1 MQRGLSKQQS
11 RFRQKR
17 PRNEGVIR
25 QQRPSYRFGS
35 TFPASEL
42 SLRRAS
48 RLRRW
53 NVFNEHETVRVWGG
67 GRGAVRFDGR
77 SIGRREKDWVVPEWA
92 KGMALAGAVAA
103 SLTAATSF
111 ASFWLED
118 PANAAATRFNSAM
131 FWPELGFLLC
141 AMGVIIVAV
150 RKQRL
155 RLMLLL
161 TGILTAAF
169 WIGMTLS

>member
-1 MQRGLSKQQS
+1 
-11 RFRQKR
+11 
-17 PRNEGVIR
+17 
-25 QQRPSYRFGS
+25 
-35 TFPASEL
+35 
-42 SLRRAS
+42 
-48 RLRRW
+48 
-53 NVFNEHETVRVWGG
+53 
-67 GRGAVRFDGR
+67 
-77 SIGRREKDWVVPEWA
+77 
-92 KGMALAGAVAA
+92 
-103 SLTAATSF
+103 
-111 ASFWLED
+111 
-118 PANAAATRFNSAM
+118 M

>member
-1 MQRGLSKQQS
+1 MFSTSTKPYAYG
-11 RFRQKR
+11 
-17 PRNEGVIR
+17 EGDVALFVLMVAALVVAQTWLDWR
-25 QQRPSYRFGS
+25 D
-35 TFPASEL
+35 AK
-42 SLRRAS
+42 
-48 RLRRW
+48 
-53 NVFNEHETVRVWGG
+53 
-67 GRGAVRFDGR
+67 
-77 SIGRREKDWVVPEWA
+77 KDWVVPEWA

>member
-1 MQRGLSKQQS
+1 MALFVLVVAGLVVAQTWLDWRDAK
-11 RFRQKR
+11 K
-17 PRNEGVIR
+17 G
-25 QQRPSYRFGS
+25 
-35 TFPASEL
+35 
-42 SLRRAS
+42 
-48 RLRRW
+48 
-53 NVFNEHETVRVWGG
+53 
-67 GRGAVRFDGR
+67 
-77 SIGRREKDWVVPEWA
+77 WVVPEWA
-92 KGMALAGAVAA
+92 KGLALAGAVAA

-118 PANAAATRFNSAM
+118 PVNASSNTFNSAM

-150 RKQRL
+150 RKKRL

-161 TGILTAAF
+161 TGVLTAAF